1 MLNLLHT
8 SIVRIFILNLLICGM
23 AMGQF
28 KAGFAEKDITPSSGM
43 EMPGD
48 YGKNH
53 NSGTVHDP
61 LKVRA
66 VVFEDETSSIALVG
80 VDAISISRHIVVA
93 ARQRIQST
101 CGIPGSAILV
111 GASHT
116 HTGGPIGGIPQGQF
130 DHASDF
136 IRKLAYEE
144 SPMEDP
150 VYARIVTDA
159 IVAAVEQAHKKR
171 VAAKASVGRGRET
184 NVAFNRRFRMKN
196 GQIWTHPNGFRA
208 YKNQD
213 IIEAAGPVDP
223 EVGVIGV
230 WDEQDRLMGCVV
242 NFANHCTNGM
252 PGLSADYVY
261 YLEKT
266 IRTVLGSEAVVVFLN
281 GACGDITQV
290 NNLSP
295 DNTEFGARS
304 ARFVGTSIAAEALKV
319 LTSAEPGHLVPV
331 KASLKKLSIERR
343 KPSPQHVEQC
353 LDIVRQGK
361 EDVDFTKWIFAKELV
376 LLDALIEKE
385 PVVQVEIQALQIGP
399 AIFLANPA
407 ELFCQIGLD
416 IKAASPFQFT
426 FVVELANGCIG
437 YVPTEQDLGP
447 EGGGY
452 ETRLTLYSNLRV
464 DADAV
469 ITRASAELANALK
482 PGDIPQPPQKGLY
495 QGPWSY
501 GNVPPERD

>member
-1 MLNLLHT
+1 MSNSLYL
-8 SIVRIFILNLLICGM
+8 SIARICILSFLIPGLTR
-23 AMGQF
+23 GHF
-28 KAGFAEKDITPSSGM
+28 KVGFAEKDITPTSGM

-48 YGKNH
+48 YDKNH

-66 VVFEDETSSIALVG
+66 VVFEDGTGSVALVG
-80 VDAISISRHIVVA
+80 VDAISISRHIVEA
-93 ARQRIQST
+93 ARQRIRSA
-101 CGIPGSAILV
+101 CGIPDSAILI

-116 HTGGPIGGIPQGQF
+116 HTGGPIGGILQGQF

-136 IRKLAYEE
+136 IKKLAYEE
-144 SPMEDP
+144 SPTEDP
-150 VYARIVTDA
+150 AYARMVTDA
-159 IVAAVEQAHKKR
+159 IVAAVEQAYKKR

-196 GQIWTHPNGFRA
+196 SQIWTHPNGFRT
-208 YKNQD
+208 YKNPD
-213 IIEAAGPVDP
+213 IVEPAGPVDP

-230 WDEQDRLMGCVV
+230 WDMQDRFLGCVV
-242 NFANHCTNGM
+242 NFANHGTNGV

-266 IRTVLGSEAVVVFLN
+266 IRSVMGQEAVVVFLN
-281 GACGDITQV
+281 GACGDVTQV
-290 NNLSP
+290 NNLSA
-295 DNTEFGARS
+295 DNTEFGIRS

-319 LTSAEPGHLVPV
+319 LTRAEPGYLLPV
-331 KASLKKLSIERR
+331 KASIKNLSLERR
-343 KPSPQHVEQC
+343 KPSPQRVQKC
-353 LDIVRQGK
+353 LDIVRQEK
-361 EDVDFTKWIFAKELV
+361 KNVDFTQWIFAKEIV

-385 PVVQVEIQALQIGP
+385 PVVQVEIQAVQIGP
-399 AIFLANPA
+399 AVFLANPA

-416 IKAASPFQFT
+416 IKAASPFPFT

-437 YVPTEQDLGP
+437 YVPTEQDFGP
-447 EGGGY
+447 SGGGY

-464 DADAV
+464 DADAS
-469 ITRASAELANALK
+469 IIHASTELANALK
-482 PGDIPQPPQKGLY
+482 PGVIPQPPQKSPY
-495 QGPWSY
+495 QDPWSY